1 VFADPPLGAGKA
13 IYRERF
19 LLKGKVRREKMG
31 KWCAICESVDKCVIA
46 EHATGGHVDAE
57 RAKAVQMEILFGKWA
72 EERRVDVEKGR
83 EVEGMEFEWVGDMME
98 ASGEREK
105 WRASGKAIAERLAGA
120 REEKIGKQVC
130 DVCFLARKECVW
142 PEVHFSRKE
151 DWVAFCNEVCAG
163 VFACVGKC

>member
-1 VFADPPLGAGKA
+1 MEKVFVDPPLGAGKS

-19 LLKGKVRREKMG
+19 LFKGKVRSWKMG
-31 KWCAICESVDKCVIA
+31 KWCAICETVDKCVIA

-57 RAKAVQMEILFGKWA
+57 RAKAVQKEILFGKWA

-83 EVEGMEFEWVGDMME
+83 EVEGMEFNWAGEMME

-105 WRASGKAIAERLAGA
+105 WRASGKAIAERLARA

-130 DVCFLARKECVW
+130 DVCFLARSACVW

-151 DWVAFCNEVCAG
+151 EWEAFCNEVRMCG
-163 VFACVGKC
+163 QC